1 LYYNKTLSLIDMFH
15 KCVLPTCA
23 EYVFNGKLSTDRISS
38 IVGAKSPFS
47 FLIITAL
54 LSHQKATVTFSS
66 ELDFCRVSHGFLWPA
81 GALTGTLVFDSNN
94 NRSASN
100 ELACVIR
107 NYSTFLIL

>member
-1 LYYNKTLSLIDMFH
+1 MYYNKTLSLIDMFH

-66 ELDFCRVSHGFLWPA
+66 ELDFRVRDG
-81 GALTGTLVFDSNN
+81 
-94 NRSASN
+94 
-100 ELACVIR
+100 IR
-107 NYSTFLIL
+107 VLPFHYEHSVKLN